1 MSYFVPRGLR
11 SEIKMIST
19 IRFSIFL
26 KDVAFFS
33 VWACIFYFFQLM
45 VSPWL
50 VVPYWCLCAVSG
62 FYLVRQARRSNPEKR
77 NWEAILLLIGKDHK
91 VYRSLDLLEQPGQDA
106 EGNSPSAPAAP
117 DPEPSPSNRRKKK
130 KTSRDSS
137 KPPKPPAIDHT
148 ILEAFPVR
156 SWKNTSREGGK
167 GYFLLEDGSILDIF
181 LVTGRSYLHASD
193 EEFRRRVEADTF
205 FYRQYRADFKIV
217 SMNYPTMLT
226 KQKEYLLR
234 CAEKQPFGPIRD
246 TLLQKADT
254 LDWLENNTTD
264 RQIFFFLF
272 AADEHQYRDLSRTI
286 SRSSMTLQEI
296 PRGKKESVLWQLNNP
311 CKQLRIQDFQ
321 EEEPEQEYS
330 EYEEASEI
338 VE

>member
-11 SEIKMIST
+11 SEIKMVST

-33 VWACIFYFFQLM
+33 VWVCIFYFFQFL

-50 VVPYWCLCAVSG
+50 VVPYWCLCAISG
-62 FYLVRQARRSNPEKR
+62 FYLVRQARHSNPEKR
-77 NWEAILLLIGKDHK
+77 NWEAILLLIGKDHRI
-91 VYRSLDLLEQPGQDA
+91 YRSLDLFAPAEQAPGVEDHQ
-106 EGNSPSAPAAP
+106 AAP
-117 DPEPSPSNRRKKK
+117 DGSGSADPAPQPGRSPKKGK
-130 KTSRDSS
+130 KQKT
-137 KPPKPPAIDHT
+137 PTIDHT

-156 SWKNTSREGGK
+156 SWKNISREGKK

-181 LVTGRSYLHASD
+181 LVTGRSYLHASE
-193 EEFRRRVEADTF
+193 EEFRRRVETDTF

-234 CAEKQPFGPIRD
+234 CAEKQPVGPIRE

-272 AADEHQYRDLSRTI
+272 AADEHQYKDLTNLI

-296 PRGKKESVLWQLNNP
+296 SRGKKESVLWQLNNP
-311 CKQLRIQDFQ
+311 CKQLRVQDF
-321 EEEPEQEYS
+321 EER

-338 VE
+338 DEQAQTL

>member
-1 MSYFVPRGLR
+1 MSYFIPRGPR
-11 SEIKMIST
+11 SEIKLVST

-33 VWACIFYFFQLM
+33 VWVCIFYFFQFL

-50 VVPYWCLCAVSG
+50 VVPYWCLCAISG

-77 NWEAILLLIGKDHK
+77 NWEAILLMAGKDHK
-91 VYRSLDLLEQPGQDA
+91 VYRSFDSHILQA
-106 EGNSPSAPAAP
+106 EPAEVPTPSASQGVLSLDIDP
-117 DPEPSPSNRRKKK
+117 DAVPHHGKPKKQKNK
-130 KTSRDSS
+130 KTKKNTS
-137 KPPKPPAIDHT
+137 KVPAIDHT
-148 ILEAFPVR
+148 VLEAFPIR
-156 SWKNTSREGGK
+156 SWKIVSREGEK

-181 LVTGRSYLHASD
+181 QITGRSYLHASQ

-234 CAEKQPFGPIRD
+234 CAEKQPVGPIRE

-272 AADEHQYRDLSRTI
+272 AADEHQYKDLTNLI

-296 PRGKKESVLWQLNNP
+296 SRGKKESVLWQLNNP
-311 CKQLRIQDFQ
+311 CKQLRVQDF
-321 EEEPEQEYS
+321 EEH

-338 VE
+338 DE